1 MCRQHPILRVGSTP
15 PGVITA
21 IGDVPAMRAGL
32 EGDKQVRIYR
42 EYVQAVGL
50 GYQVRTRTKADF
62 PAYAG
67 SITPRYAVAK
77 PLVTMQTGLGRLPAL
92 ARSRRSRP
100 WCSSSP

>member
-1 MCRQHPILRVGSTP
+1 
-15 PGVITA
+15 
-21 IGDVPAMRAGL
+21 MRAGL

-77 PLVTMQTGLGRLPAL
+77 P
-92 ARSRRSRP
+92 S
-100 WCSSSP
+100 